1 MNPALGDQLTASAVV
16 VFLMQWAKN
25 ATWFPFIQK
34 ETAALNRIVAV
45 AMAAVST
52 LGVNYTWV
60 HPSPGVWTI
69 TFTGVTLAG
78 ITGAGW
84 AWLKQFAVQE
94 LIYRGAVKKN
104 GNGGGSGLVNKPGN
118 INAAVG
124 TGKSQGANPT
134 NGGA

>member
-78 ITGAGW
+78 ITGAAW

-104 GNGGGSGLVNKPGN
+104 GNGAPAGFQKGIGL
-118 INAAVG
+118 AAP
-124 TGKSQGANPT
+124 SQGAQKQGGNPT